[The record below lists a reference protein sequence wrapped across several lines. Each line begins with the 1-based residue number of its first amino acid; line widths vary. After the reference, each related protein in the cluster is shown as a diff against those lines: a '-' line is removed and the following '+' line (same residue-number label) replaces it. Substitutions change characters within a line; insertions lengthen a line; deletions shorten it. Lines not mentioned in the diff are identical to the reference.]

1 MWDDRYA
8 DSEYAYGTAPNDFLV
23 EQADQLPSG
32 PVLCLAEGEGRN
44 AVWLATR
51 GHPVTA
57 MDASAV
63 GLRKARRLAAAHGVE
78 ITTHHGDLA
87 HFAIAPG
94 AWSGIVSI
102 FAHVPPA
109 LRRAVHHNVFAG
121 LRPGGVLI
129 LEAYTPEQLRFG
141 TGGPPIAELTMDLAS
156 LQNELAGLQFILARE
171 VERDIH
177 EGRYHHGRGH
187 VVQIVARRPGQ
198 NRPMQ
203 I

>member
-1 MWDDRYA
+1 MWDERYA
-8 DSEYAYGTAPNDFLV
+8 DSDYAYGTSPNDFLV
-23 EQADQLPSG
+23 EQADNLPEG

-63 GLRKARRLAAAHGVE
+63 GLEKAHRLAAERGVRIE
-78 ITTHHGDLA
+78 TRCSDLA
-87 HFAIAPG
+87 DFEIEPN
-94 AWSGIVSI
+94 AWSAIVSI
-102 FAHVPPA
+102 FAHVPQD
-109 LRRAVHHNVFAG
+109 LRRAVHRRVVEG

-141 TGGPPIAELTMDLAS
+141 TGGPPVAEMTMALAALEAELS
-156 LQNELAGLQFILARE
+156 GLVFEVARE
-171 VERDIH
+171 QEREVF

-187 VVQIVARRPGQ
+187 VVQIVGRKPEDR
-198 NRPMQ
+198 
-203 I
+203 

>member
-8 DSEYAYGTAPNDFLV
+8 DSDYAYGTAPNDFLV
-23 EQADQLPSG
+23 EQAERLPAG

-44 AVWLATR
+44 AVWLAAR
-51 GHPVTA
+51 GHAVTA

-63 GLRKARRLAAAHGVE
+63 GLQKAQRLAAERGVR

-87 HFAIAPG
+87 HFAIAPN

-102 FAHVPPA
+102 FAHVPPD
-109 LRRAVHHNVFAG
+109 LRRAVHRGVVAG

-141 TGGPPIAELTMDLAS
+141 TGGPPVAELTMELAT
-156 LQNELAGLQFILARE
+156 LQDELAGLVFDVACERERE
-171 VERDIH
+171 VH
-177 EGRYHHGRGH
+177 EGRYHSGRGH
-187 VVQIVARRPGQ
+187 VVQIVGRKPAQ
-198 NRPMQ
+198 E
-203 I
+203 

>member
-1 MWDDRYA
+1 MWDDRYS
-8 DSEYAYGTAPNDFLV
+8 DSDYAYGTAPNDFLV
-23 EQADQLPSG
+23 EQAIHIPAG
-32 PVLCLAEGEGRN
+32 PILCLAEGEGRN
-44 AVWLATR
+44 AVWLARR

-63 GLRKARRLAAAHGVE
+63 GLQKAQRLAEAHGVE

-87 HFAIAPG
+87 HFAIVPD

-109 LRRAVHHNVFAG
+109 LRRSVHQGVVSG

-129 LEAYTPEQLRFG
+129 LEAYTPEQLRYR
-141 TGGPPIAELTMDLAS
+141 TGGPPVAELTMELAA
-156 LQNELAGLQFILARE
+156 LAKELAGLQLVLGRE

-187 VVQIVARRPGQ
+187 VVQIVARRPERSQ
-198 NRPMQ
+198 PYP